1 MAKRNKP
8 KYRYEIDPI
17 TGKKHRVNTG
27 LIPTLKGVLS
37 LIIGLPLIALLL
49 GGLGNIG
56 AAVTGLFGTFGPIN
70 IIVVI
75 VVAVGAV
82 KFLSGLLRE
91 LHKED

>member
-1 MAKRNKP
+1 MAKRNNP
-8 KYRYEIDPI
+8 KYHYEIDPI
-17 TGKKHRVNTG
+17 TGKKHHVNTG

-56 AAVTGLFGTFGPIN
+56 AAVTGFFSAFGPLN
-70 IIVVI
+70 IVITVV
-75 VVAVGAV
+75 VVVGAV
-82 KFLSGLLRE
+82 KFLSGLLHE